1 MVALLKSLNY
11 LFKTIE
17 MILTQFILLVGDHP
31 IWYYNAFFYL
41 FVASLIFTGILM
53 FIFNNRMHVK
63 SGEMQLMQQ
72 QHIAK
77 IDNIRKEQTDTLEK
91 LRTEMLKREEERTR
105 QWMESEKET
114 LHVLNGVS
122 NLLDLSEKLDKS
134 ESEKIIKKLDE
145 IYEKVSKIPT
155 T

>member
-1 MVALLKSLNY
+1 
-11 LFKTIE
+11 
-17 MILTQFILLVGDHP
+17 MILLQSILLLGDHP

-41 FVASLIFTGILM
+41 FVILSILTM
-53 FIFNNRMHVK
+53 IAAYIVVKLMTKKNN
-63 SGEMQLMQQ
+63 EMKLMQQ
-72 QHIAK
+72 QYVAK
-77 IDNIRKEQTDTLEK
+77 IDNIRKEQTETLER
-91 LRTEMLKREEERTR
+91 LRIEMLKREEERTR

-145 IYEKVSKIPT
+145 IYDKVSKIPT
-155 T
+155 V

>member
-1 MVALLKSLNY
+1 MHAKTVEMKS
-11 LFKTIE
+11 I
-17 MILTQFILLVGDHP
+17 
-31 IWYYNAFFYL
+31 
-41 FVASLIFTGILM
+41 
-53 FIFNNRMHVK
+53 
-63 SGEMQLMQQ
+63 QQ
-72 QHIAK
+72 QHAAK
-77 IDNIRKEQTDTLEK
+77 IDNVRKEQLETLEK
-91 LRTEMLKREEERTR
+91 LRVEMLKREEERTR

-145 IYEKVSKIPT
+145 IYEKVLKIST